1 MKLAKRCISLHH
13 HNSNV
18 QVDNDR
24 MVDGSHG
31 QIKGLLVLGLS
42 SNSLFGP
49 IPASVGNLS
58 NLRALCLE
66 GNMMN
71 GKVPRSIGQ
80 LTSLETLYLL
90 DNNWESTMT
99 NIHFHNLSN
108 IYIFSI
114 SSKINSFSFKV
125 TQDCFTYFKHLYL
138 VEVCGCRD
146 VILENVGIFGE
157 IPHWFYKISSQI
169 LEQALSH
176 NKISGSIP
184 LWFGVSTLD
193 LRNNLLSTTM
203 PANIGKEMSNLI
215 FLYLSN
221 NHLNGSIPLSLTR
234 IRHL

>member
-1 MKLAKRCISLHH
+1 MTSNQRSAWHQSLQYLDLTSNHLIGKLPHS
-13 HNSNV
+13 V
-18 QVDNDR
+18 
-24 MVDGSHG
+24 G

-71 GKVPRSIGQ
+71 GKLPRSIGQ

-138 VEVCGCRD
+138 VEVCGCR
-146 VILENVGIFGE
+146 VGPTF
-157 IPHWFYKISSQI
+157 PNW
-169 LEQALSH
+169 
-176 NKISGSIP
+176 
-184 LWFGVSTLD
+184 
-193 LRNNLLSTTM
+193 LRNLM
-203 PANIGKEMSNLI
+203 
-215 FLYLSN
+215 FL
-221 NHLNGSIPLSLTR
+221 
-234 IRHL
+234 